1 MSAAILDPK
10 TTDNSVK
17 ENNERKPRKIYFRR
31 ILLEVKKGESFSLEN
46 LRAEKRITYEAR

>member
-10 TTDNSVK
+10 KADGAIEEK
-17 ENNERKPRKIYFRR
+17 NEREPKKIKFRR

-46 LRAEKRITYEAR
+46 LQALKRTTYEAR